1 LFVIENL
8 CKFVAN
14 LKGDIMADNYLE
26 DKFERYRAR
35 KAAWEKLGKP
45 AKSKSHTITKA
56 APNKRDNE
64 TDIQD
69 NEEQR

>member
-1 LFVIENL
+1 
-8 CKFVAN
+8 
-14 LKGDIMADNYLE
+14 MADNYLE

-35 KAAWEKLGKP
+35 KAAWEKLGEP